1 MLRLVLVNCWSLLVL
16 SVYPSL
22 CLAAFFSPTIKR
34 QLHGRLRNFLFFCGQ
49 IIRRQ
54 KKTGGWI
61 FLCSSAGEYE
71 QAVPVLDKLAG
82 KREDRL
88 ILFFSPSGY
97 RFAALRHEQAH
108 CLLAP
113 PDLLWLWWLLF
124 VLWRPRGVVVVRHE
138 LWPAFLCAASRCS
151 KLYLIAASFPHL
163 RQRWLKGWLLGFFGK
178 IFVVNEL
185 DRVAALHSLRVPQ
198 QRLVV
203 AGDSKYDRAAQRVAA
218 QELNDTAFLLLQEH
232 GKRRRLLIGS
242 AWQEEIMTV
251 LDAYRKQRTR
261 WQVLIAPHEPH
272 AAMLDWIKKL
282 CRQKKLRVRLYTQLS
297 LPYVD
302 ADVIIIDTMGCL
314 TELYG
319 LAHLALV
326 GGGMRD
332 KVHNVLE
339 PVFHGIPTAM
349 GKYFANSSEARLLFD
364 AGWLTVVDDDNL
376 ATWWH
381 SQANKSR
388 DHEHRERQLAFVHEL
403 CGATEVICA
412 ALDGIP

>member
-82 KREDRL
+82 KRKDRL
-88 ILFFSPSGY
+88 VLFFSPSGY

-151 KLYLIAASFPHL
+151 KLYLIAASFSHL
-163 RQRWLKGWLLGFFGK
+163 RQRWLKSWLLGFFGK
-178 IFVVNEL
+178 IFVVDEL

-251 LDAYRKQRTR
+251 
-261 WQVLIAPHEPH
+261 WMLIVNSAH
-272 AAMLDWIKKL
+272 A
-282 CRQKKLRVRLYTQLS
+282 
-297 LPYVD
+297 
-302 ADVIIIDTMGCL
+302 
-314 TELYG
+314 
-319 LAHLALV
+319 
-326 GGGMRD
+326 
-332 KVHNVLE
+332 
-339 PVFHGIPTAM
+339 
-349 GKYFANSSEARLLFD
+349 GKY
-364 AGWLTVVDDDNL
+364 
-376 ATWWH
+376 
-381 SQANKSR
+381 
-388 DHEHRERQLAFVHEL
+388 
-403 CGATEVICA
+403 
-412 ALDGIP
+412 